1 MILFGKNFSAIAVL
15 CALPSFAAASLEAQ
29 TATSLPQT
37 ERLIVPDGAPLRV
50 VVSGKVRFKLNQPVH
65 ARLVEPVFVFDR
77 EVLPAGTEVEGHITG
92 FKNAPRLE
100 RITAL
105 LGGNFTPLREPI
117 LSFDSL
123 VLKDRKSIPIQ
134 TSVSPGA
141 DTVVRFGAG
150 PEGEKQQKKGKVA
163 TATEN
168 AKQQI
173 GSRKRTVIDAIK
185 GPGKMDRVK
194 EAMWSFAP
202 WRPQYLPPASRFNAK
217 LQSPISFGEVSIPS
231 LKLSELGS
239 QPAPDSIVAAR
250 LIPTLDSR
258 TASHG
263 TGVEAVLTRPLFS
276 EYNHLMFPEGSRL
289 LGTVVQAQPARHWH
303 HNGKLAFMFTR
314 MQLPASLAG
323 SSDVPAAREV
333 EGRLNGVEVNAKEGA
348 IEIDEEGGAAAAS
361 SKKRFIMPA
370 ITTLLAMNGADD
382 HEAVR
387 VHHVKTGAYRNNYAG
402 RLISGGIGFGLIGSA
417 MGRLLGPIAPALGF
431 YGAGRSIY
439 SNVIGPGQE
448 VTFPADTRI
457 EIRLSTGAAQK
468 Q

>member
-1 MILFGKNFSAIAVL
+1 MIPFGKKFGAIVAL
-15 CALPSFAAASLEAQ
+15 CALPFVAAALEAQ
-29 TATSLPQT
+29 NATSFPET
-37 ERLIVPDGAPLRV
+37 ERLIVADGAPLRV
-50 VVSGKVRFKLNQPVH
+50 VVAGKVRFKLNQPVH
-65 ARLVEPVFVFDR
+65 ARLVEPVFAFDR
-77 EVLPAGTEVEGHITG
+77 EVLAAGTEVEGHIAG
-92 FKNAPRLE
+92 FKSAPRLD

-123 VLKDRKSIPIQ
+123 VLKDGKSIPIQ
-134 TSVSPGA
+134 TSVTPGT

-150 PEGEKQQKKGKVA
+150 PQGEKQQKKGKVA
-163 TATEN
+163 TATES

-185 GPGKMDRVK
+185 APGKMDRVK

-202 WRPQYLPPASRFNAK
+202 WHPQYLPSASRFNAK

-231 LKLSELGS
+231 SELSQLGS

-250 LIPTLDSR
+250 LVPALDSR

-263 TGVEAVLTRPLFS
+263 TEVEAIITWPMFS
-276 EYNHLMFPEGSRL
+276 EDNHLMFPEGSRL
-289 LGTVVQAQPARHWH
+289 MGTVVQAQPARHWH

-323 SSDVPAAREV
+323 SDVPATREV
-333 EGRLNGVEVNAKEGA
+333 EGRLNGVEVNAREA
-348 IEIDEEGGAAAAS
+348 PIEIDEEGGAAAAS

-387 VHHVKTGAYRNNYAG
+387 VHHIKTGAYRNNYAG

-431 YGAGRSIY
+431 YGAGRTIY

-448 VTFPADTRI
+448 VTFPADTPI
-457 EIRLSTGAAQK
+457 EIRLSAGAAQK

>member
-1 MILFGKNFSAIAVL
+1 
-15 CALPSFAAASLEAQ
+15 
-29 TATSLPQT
+29 
-37 ERLIVPDGAPLRV
+37 
-50 VVSGKVRFKLNQPVH
+50 
-65 ARLVEPVFVFDR
+65 
-77 EVLPAGTEVEGHITG
+77 
-92 FKNAPRLE
+92 
-100 RITAL
+100 
-105 LGGNFTPLREPI
+105 
-117 LSFDSL
+117 
-123 VLKDRKSIPIQ
+123 
-134 TSVSPGA
+134 
-141 DTVVRFGAG
+141 
-150 PEGEKQQKKGKVA
+150 
-163 TATEN
+163 
-168 AKQQI
+168 
-173 GSRKRTVIDAIK
+173 
-185 GPGKMDRVK
+185 
-194 EAMWSFAP
+194 MWSFAP
-202 WRPQYLPPASRFNAK
+202 WRPQYLPPASRFNGK

-231 LKLSELGS
+231 LELSELGS

-263 TGVEAVLTRPLFS
+263 TEVEAVLTRPLLS
-276 EYNHLMFPEGSRL
+276 EDNHLMFPEGSRL
-289 LGTVVQAQPARHWH
+289 LGAVVQAQPARHWH

-314 MQLPASLAG
+314 LQLPASLAG

-333 EGRLNGVEVNAKEGA
+333 EGRLNGVEVNAREGA
-348 IEIDEEGGAAAAS
+348 VEIDEEGGAAAAS

-417 MGRLLGPIAPALGF
+417 IGRLLGPIAPALGF

>member
-1 MILFGKNFSAIAVL
+1 MILFEKNFTAIALL
-15 CALPSFAAASLEAQ
+15 CVLPSFAAASLEAQ
-29 TATSLPQT
+29 TARSLPQT

-65 ARLVEPVFVFDR
+65 ARLVEPVFAFDR

-123 VLKDRKSIPIQ
+123 VLKDGKSIPIQ

-150 PEGEKQQKKGKVA
+150 SEGEKQRKKGRVA
-163 TATEN
+163 TATES

-173 GSRKRTVIDAIK
+173 GSKKQTVIDAIK

-202 WRPQYLPPASRFNAK
+202 WRPQYLPPASRFNGK

-231 LKLSELGS
+231 LELSELGS
-239 QPAPDSIVAAR
+239 RPAPDSIVAAR

-258 TASHG
+258 TVSHG
-263 TGVEAVLTRPLFS
+263 TEVEAVLTRPLLS
-276 EYNHLMFPEGSRL
+276 QDNHLMLPEGSRL

-314 MQLPASLAG
+314 LQLPASLAG

-333 EGRLNGVEVNAKEGA
+333 EGRLNGVEVNAREGA
-348 IEIDEEGGAAAAS
+348 VEIDEEGGAAAAS

-382 HEAVR
+382 HEAV
-387 VHHVKTGAYRNNYAG
+387 
-402 RLISGGIGFGLIGSA
+402 
-417 MGRLLGPIAPALGF
+417 
-431 YGAGRSIY
+431 
-439 SNVIGPGQE
+439 
-448 VTFPADTRI
+448 
-457 EIRLSTGAAQK
+457 
-468 Q
+468 